1 MRRENQALKQQNYE
15 IESQIGSVAGQFTEE
30 KVQILTQE
38 IDRLTKL
45 VEEKEEDLSEL
56 KLRFSDEAA
65 LVKRIQEHLSLF
77 VVLFAEIESLRKRVK
92 DKEREVEDV
101 RRSSLAPFRN

>member
-1 MRRENQALKQQNYE
+1 MQ
-15 IESQIGSVAGQFTEE
+15 
-30 KVQILTQE
+30 
-38 IDRLTKL
+38 
-45 VEEKEEDLSEL
+45 EKEEDLNEL

-92 DKEREVEDV
+92 DKER
-101 RRSSLAPFRN
+101 

>member
-1 MRRENQALKQQNYE
+1 MNSKNSVHSEDKVFIYL
-15 IESQIGSVAGQFTEE
+15 IFQI
-30 KVQILTQE
+30 KVLNDE

-45 VEEKEEDLSEL
+45 VEEKEEDLGEI

-77 VVLFAEIESLRKRVK
+77 VILFAEIESLRKRVK
-92 DKEREVEDV
+92 DK
-101 RRSSLAPFRN
+101 

>member
-1 MRRENQALKQQNYE
+1 MNH
-15 IESQIGSVAGQFTEE
+15 
-30 KVQILTQE
+30 E

-45 VEEKEEDLSEL
+45 GEEKEEDLNAL
-56 KLRFSDEAA
+56 KLRFSDEAS

-92 DKEREVEDV
+92 DKEREVDDV
-101 RRSSLAPFRN
+101 RRSSLAPYRNA